1 MNERRV
7 ISTEFSRALV
17 RLRTG
22 VTEDPARSDLVFDG
36 VIQRFEFCFELA
48 WKLLK
53 SLLHHQGI
61 ESSSPRA
68 CIKEASRAGILTD
81 GDAWIGMLEARNRTS
96 HIYDQEDARAV
107 YEKIK
112 GEYVALLIELEER
125 AIRISQD

>member
-1 MNERRV
+1 MNERGA
-7 ISTEFSRALV
+7 ISTEFSRALA
-17 RLRTG
+17 RLCTG
-22 VTEDPARSDLVFDG
+22 VAEDPEKSDLVYDG

-68 CIKEASRAGILTD
+68 CIKEAHRASILTD

-107 YEKIK
+107 YGQIK
-112 GEYVALLIELEER
+112 SAYVALLTSLEEQ
-125 AIRISQD
+125 ASRILSE

>member
-1 MNERRV
+1 MNDRGALS
-7 ISTEFSRALV
+7 IEFSRALA

-22 VTEDPARSDLVFDG
+22 VAEDPEKSDLVYDG

-61 ESSSPRA
+61 EGSSPRA
-68 CIKEASRAGILTD
+68 CIKEAHRAGLLTD

-107 YEKIK
+107 
-112 GEYVALLIELEER
+112 
-125 AIRISQD
+125 

>member
-1 MNERRV
+1 MSKEY
-7 ISTEFSRALV
+7 SRALL

-22 VTEDPARSDLVFDG
+22 VAEDPGKSDLVYDG

-61 ESSSPRA
+61 ESASPRV
-68 CIKEASRAGILTD
+68 CIKEALRAGILSE

-96 HIYDQEDARAV
+96 HLYDQEDARAI

-112 GEYVALLIELEER
+112 REYVALLIALEER
-125 AIRISQD
+125 ASQFLQ

>member
-1 MNERRV
+1 MNERGA
-7 ISTEFSRALV
+7 ISTEFSRALA

-22 VTEDPARSDLVFDG
+22 VAEDPEKSDLVYDG

-61 ESSSPRA
+61 ESPSPRS
-68 CIKEASRAGILTD
+68 CIKEAHRAGILPD

-107 YEKIK
+107 YKQIK
-112 GEYVALLIELEER
+112 SAYVALLISLEER
-125 AIRISQD
+125 AMRILSE

>member
-7 ISTEFSRALV
+7 ISTEFSRALA
-17 RLRTG
+17 RLRAG
-22 VTEDPARSDLVFDG
+22 VGEDPAKSDLVFDG

-61 ESSSPRA
+61 ESLSPRA
-68 CIKEASRAGILTD
+68 CIKEALSAGILND

-112 GEYVALLIELEER
+112 GAYVVLLADLEKR
-125 AIRISQD
+125 SSRILQD